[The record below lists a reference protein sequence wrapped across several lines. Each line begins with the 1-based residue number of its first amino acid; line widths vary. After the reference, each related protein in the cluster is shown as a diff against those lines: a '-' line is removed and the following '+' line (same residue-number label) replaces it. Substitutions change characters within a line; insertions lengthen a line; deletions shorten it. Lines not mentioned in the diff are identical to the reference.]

1 MSAFVEHDDR
11 ARPDVAVVTGAAGW
25 LGQNLVRALVGTR
38 DRIRVLV
45 RTDTDAARLE
55 VLDRAVDPVVGHV
68 LDPVVVD
75 RLFDG
80 VAGASVFHLAGVI
93 HPAARVRE
101 LYDVNVGGTQLV
113 LDRAR
118 RAGAGRLVH
127 VSSNSPFGANA
138 RPTDRF
144 TETSPYHPYLA
155 YGHSKMEAEQ
165 LVFRTQ
171 GRGDLEATIVRAP
184 WFYGPFQP
192 ERQTTWFAA
201 VRRGRFP
208 LVGDGTQQRSMAFSA
223 NLVDGLLRAEVA
235 AAAPGRAW
243 WIADAEPYELRHVIA
258 TVRAALAA
266 EGLPVSGGQPRLPRL
281 AGVVAERVDRTLQ
294 STGRYQQAVHVL
306 GELKDTIACDVSAS
320 RAELGW
326 EPEVELLEGMRTSI
340 RWCLERGQAL

>member
-1 MSAFVEHDDR
+1 MSDVVEHDDR

-55 VLDRAVDPVVGHV
+55 VLDRAVDPVVGDL

-118 RAGAGRLVH
+118 RAGAGRLMH

-155 YGHSKMEAEQ
+155 YGRSKMEAEQ

-208 LVGDGTQQRSMAFSA
+208 LVATAPSNGRWRSRPTSSTACYGPRSPPPRRVGRGGSPTPSPTSSA
-223 NLVDGLLRAEVA
+223 TSSPRCAPHWPPKASPCPAASPASPAWPAWWPSGSTAPCSRPGVTAGCPRARRAEGHHRLRRLRQ
-235 AAAPGRAW
+235 PGR
-243 WIADAEPYELRHVIA
+243 
-258 TVRAALAA
+258 
-266 EGLPVSGGQPRLPRL
+266 
-281 AGVVAERVDRTLQ
+281 
-294 STGRYQQAVHVL
+294 
-306 GELKDTIACDVSAS
+306 
-320 RAELGW
+320 
-326 EPEVELLEGMRTSI
+326 
-340 RWCLERGQAL
+340 